1 MVPMIQVVLFED
13 SRVSDISPLTD
24 LTPMQEIVAGGV
36 KQFERMDRW
45 LGTRTRWL
53 VRDGYEEKVPKERR
67 PDFGDPAILLNARLV
82 SSEVLSKVRGL
93 EPDEALVREGQVVA
107 ARVRSL
113 DYEVGRAVFDGDA
126 GSFKVRPCDAHLLT
140 SPWDVSPTSLII
152 HLAKDLMEFFR
163 PASRSVPGE
172 IKVLGNHPVSLPEE
186 LDLLGPVTVD
196 AREGPV
202 VIGEG
207 VQIEPYAY
215 LKGPLYI
222 GPHTVIVTGSR
233 VAGSYIGVHGR
244 IGGEVTTSIVSDY
257 SNKYHLGF
265 LGHSYVGRWVNIG
278 AGSITSNLKNT
289 YGEIKVGG
297 VPTGL
302 NKVGAF
308 IGDHAKLSIGT
319 LTYAGV
325 RVGPASHLHGLVH
338 EDVPPFT
345 IYAKSLGWGLYEL
358 DPESAIRTYR
368 RMAPRRGVDPDP
380 AEEQLLRRLFYE
392 TEHLR
397 RSKGVKKGRLVV
409 R

>member
-1 MVPMIQVVLFED
+1 MPMQVVLFED
-13 SRVSDISPLTD
+13 SMVPDISPLTD
-24 LTPMQEIVAGGV
+24 LTPMQSIVVGGA
-36 KQFERMDRW
+36 KQFERIDRW
-45 LGTRTRWL
+45 MGVRTRWL
-53 VRDGYEEKVPKERR
+53 VREGFEGKVPGDRR
-67 PDFGDPAILLNARLV
+67 PDFGDPALLINARL
-82 SSEVLSKVRGL
+82 SSPEPIPKIRDL
-93 EPDEALVREGQVVA
+93 ELGEALVSEGQVMA
-107 ARVRSL
+107 ARTRSL
-113 DYEVGRAVFDGDA
+113 DYDDWKQLVKGDA
-126 GSFKVRPCDAHLLT
+126 GAFRIRPCDSHLIS
-140 SPWDVSPTSLII
+140 SPWDVSPTAMIMRLSQ
-152 HLAKDLMEFFR
+152 DLMELSPSPGR
-163 PASRSVPGE
+163 VPGE
-172 IKVLGNHPVSLPEE
+172 ARILGKYPISFPEE

-202 VIGEG
+202 IIGEG

-215 LKGPLYI
+215 LKGPLYL
-222 GPHTVIVTGSR
+222 GPRTVVVTGSR
-233 VAGSYIGVHGR
+233 VAGSYIGMQGR
-244 IGGEVTTSIVSDY
+244 IGGEITTSVISDF

-297 VPTGL
+297 SPTGL
-302 NKVGAF
+302 SKVGAF

-345 IYAKSLGWGLYEL
+345 IYARSLGWGLFEL
-358 DPESAIRTYR
+358 DLESAIRTYR

-380 AEEQLLRRLFYE
+380 VEEQLLRRLFHE
-392 TEHLR
+392 TEPLR

>member
-1 MVPMIQVVLFED
+1 MVPMVQVVLFED

-24 LTPMQEIVAGGV
+24 LTLMQEIVAGGV
-36 KQFERMDRW
+36 KQFERMDGW
-45 LGTRTRWL
+45 LNTRTRWL
-53 VRDGYEEKVPKERR
+53 VRDGYEEKVPRERK

-82 SSEVLSKVRGL
+82 SPEILPKIREL
-93 EPDEALVREGQVVA
+93 ESGEAFVKEGQVVA
-107 ARVRSL
+107 ARVHSL
-113 DYEVGRAVFDGDA
+113 DYEVGRAVFEGDA
-126 GSFKVRPCDAHLLT
+126 GMFKVKPCDAHLLA
-140 SPWDVSPTSLII
+140 SPWDVSPTSLIM
-152 HLAKDLMEFFR
+152 HLAKDLMEFFK
-163 PASRSVPGE
+163 PASKRVPGE
-172 IKVLGNHPVSLPEE
+172 IRVLGNHSVILPEE

-244 IGGEVTTSIVSDY
+244 IGGEVTTSVVSDY

-278 AGSITSNLKNT
+278 AGSVTSNLKNT

-297 VPTGL
+297 IPTGL

-325 RVGPASHLHGLVH
+325 RVGPASHLHGLVY

-345 IYAKSLGWGLYEL
+345 IYARSIGWGLYEL

-380 AEEQLLRRLFYE
+380 VEEQLLRRLFYE
-392 TEHLR
+392 TDHLR
-397 RSKGVKKGRLVV
+397 RSKGVKKGRLIV